1 MGSSPLIIKNASLN
15 INMNDYEDDDLDM
28 EVNDIISQIK
38 NQSRAINEPPV
49 PKEPLNKEDMED
61 FILQNASS
69 VIRDSVEMVD
79 KLKSSVSACAEPDLV
94 NAMASLLGATTR
106 AIDSLTKLKIA
117 EDKNKNQKEIAQL
130 NLEGKKSGDDEDK
143 KGFLISREE
152 VIKALMNK
160 KKDDEE
166 PPEPTPVTVDV

>member
-1 MGSSPLIIKNASLN
+1 MD
-15 INMNDYEDDDLDM
+15 DYEDEDLDA

-38 NQSRAINEPPV
+38 NQSKSVNVPEI

-61 FILQNASS
+61 FIIQSAANNVRNA
-69 VIRDSVEMVD
+69 VHMVEE
-79 KLKSSVSACAEPDLV
+79 LKGSAIASGDPELV
-94 NAMASLLGATTR
+94 NAMSGLLKATTS

-117 EDKNKNQKEIAQL
+117 EDKNKNQKEIAQI

>member
-1 MGSSPLIIKNASLN
+1 M
-15 INMNDYEDDDLDM
+15 DDFDDDIDN
-28 EVNDIISQIK
+28 EVNDILSQLRNK
-38 NQSRAINEPPV
+38 NNIPPEPEI
-49 PKEPLNKEDMED
+49 PKEPLEKEKMED
-61 FILQNASS
+61 FIIQNAANN
-69 VIRDSVEMVD
+69 VRNAVEMVEN
-79 KLKSSVSACAEPDLV
+79 LKGSVNACSEPDLV
-94 NAMASLLGATTR
+94 NAMAGLLKATTS

-117 EDKNKNQKEIAQL
+117 EDKNKNQKEIAQI

-166 PPEPTPVTVDV
+166 PPEPTPVTVDI

>member
-1 MGSSPLIIKNASLN
+1 M
-15 INMNDYEDDDLDM
+15 DDFDDDIDN
-28 EVNDIISQIK
+28 EVNDILSQLRNK
-38 NQSRAINEPPV
+38 NNIPPEPEI
-49 PKEPLNKEDMED
+49 PKEPLEKEKMED
-61 FILQNASS
+61 FIIQNAANN
-69 VIRDSVEMVD
+69 VRNAVEMVE
-79 KLKSSVSACAEPDLV
+79 KLKSTVSACAEPDLV
-94 NAMASLLGATTR
+94 NAMAGLLKATTS

-117 EDKNKNQKEIAQL
+117 EDKNKNQKEVALI